1 MTIIF
6 TKESKKENK
15 WNENIIARKKASQR
29 RETKAL
35 FTLIRTQSDA
45 AGW

>member
-6 TKESKKENK
+6 TKESKKEK
-15 WNENIIARKKASQR
+15 NEMKNIIAPYKASQR

-45 AGW
+45 AG

>member
-1 MTIIF
+1 M
-6 TKESKKENK
+6 K
-15 WNENIIARKKASQR
+15 NIIARNKASQR

-35 FTLIRTQSDA
+35 FTLIRTQSG

>member
-15 WNENIIARKKASQR
+15 WNENIIARKKLKQAKDGKQ
-29 RETKAL
+29 KHYL
-35 FTLIRTQSDA
+35 P
-45 AGW
+45 

>member
-1 MTIIF
+1 M
-6 TKESKKENK
+6 K
-15 WNENIIARKKASQR
+15 NIIARNKASQR

-45 AGW
+45 GW